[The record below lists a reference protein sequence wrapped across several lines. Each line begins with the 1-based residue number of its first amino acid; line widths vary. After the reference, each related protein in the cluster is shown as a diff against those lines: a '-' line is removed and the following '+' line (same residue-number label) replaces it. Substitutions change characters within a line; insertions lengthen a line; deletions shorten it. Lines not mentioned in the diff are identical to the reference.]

1 MASSQKNT
9 FYGGAAVL
17 TISALVIKVMGAIY
31 RIPLGNILSDAVMGD
46 YNSAYNI
53 YSVLLTIS
61 TAGLPVAVS
70 KSISEASALNRRN
83 QVMKIFQVALNTFLV
98 LGVLGFLC
106 MTVLAIPVSNILLKD
121 PKAVYCVLA
130 LSPSVLCVCLMSP
143 IRGYFQGQMNM
154 WPTGISQIIEAF
166 FKLIVGLILAFYFV
180 NVAKL
185 DELGSVGAIIGVS
198 VGSAVAL
205 AYLVYVFI
213 GARRRERTRP
223 ALDKPDDGRKVFS
236 SLLKLAVPITIGS
249 AATSLVSLLDGNLVM
264 DLLTDIYHN
273 VDGLALD
280 AATGLGPALD
290 AARTQYGIYSKT
302 WPLYNLP
309 FSMMVPLTASIVPAV
324 TACVS
329 KRDRAGAR
337 RISESAVRMG
347 MIVALPMCMGLF
359 ALGKPIMSLLYPSI
373 DPDIA
378 GPLLSLLALAAVFV
392 SIQLL
397 CNAILQAN
405 NMVNLPVLVVIVG
418 GVVKIIV
425 NYILVGNPA
434 IRVYGA
440 PVGTI
445 CCFAVIALAEMYII
459 RRAIPAAPRFGRAIA
474 KPLVASCIMAACAWA
489 VHGLLAGPLK
499 LSSRIAVLPAIAI
512 AVLVYLALVLALH
525 AISKDDLSLM
535 PKGDK
540 IAKILHIR

>member
-1 MASSQKNT
+1 MSQSQKNT

-17 TISALVIKVMGAIY
+17 TVSALVIKVMGAIY

-70 KSISEASALNRRN
+70 KTISEANALNRRN
-83 QVMKIFQVALNTFLV
+83 QVMKIFQVAFSTFMA
-98 LGVLGFLC
+98 LGVLSFVC
-106 MTVLAIPVSNILLKD
+106 MTVFAIPVSDVLLGN

-166 FKLIVGLILAFYFV
+166 FKLIVGLVLAFYFV
-180 NVAKL
+180 NLAKL
-185 DELGSVGAIIGVS
+185 PEFGSVGAILGVS
-198 VGSAVAL
+198 AGSAVAL
-205 AYLVYVFI
+205 GYLFFVF
-213 GARRRERTRP
+213 AKDRKRERRHPTQ
-223 ALDKPDDGRKVFS
+223 DQPDDTKDIFTT
-236 SLLKLAVPITIGS
+236 LLKLAVPITIGS
-249 AATSLVSLLDGNLVM
+249 AATSLVSLLDGKLVM
-264 DLLTDIYHN
+264 DLLTKLYHE

-280 AATGLGPALD
+280 ANGLGAALD
-290 AARTQYGIYSKT
+290 EARTQYGIYSKT

-329 KRDRAGAR
+329 KRDRQGAR
-337 RISESAVRMG
+337 RISESSVRIG

-359 ALGKPIMSLLYPSI
+359 ALGGPIMSLLYPDI
-373 DPDIA
+373 DAEIA
-378 GPLLSLLALAAVFV
+378 GPLLSLLAVAAVFV

-405 NMVNLPVLVVIVG
+405 NMVNLPVLVVIIG

-425 NYILVGNPA
+425 NYLLVGNDS
-434 IRVYGA
+434 IRIYGA

-445 CCFAVIALAEMYII
+445 CCFAVIALTEIYII
-459 RRAIPAAPRFGRAIA
+459 RRAISAAPRFGRAIA

-499 LSSRIAVLPAIAI
+499 LSTRLAVLPAIFV

-525 AISKDDLSLM
+525 AISKEDLALM

-540 IAKILHIR
+540 IAKLLHIQ

>member
-17 TISALVIKVMGAIY
+17 TISALLIKVMGAIY
-31 RIPLGNILSDAVMGD
+31 RIPLGNIVPDEVMAD
-46 YNSAYNI
+46 FTSAYNI

-70 KSISEASALNRRN
+70 KSISEANALNRRN
-83 QVMKIFQVALNTFLV
+83 QVMKIFQVAFSTFLA
-98 LGVLGFLC
+98 LGVFSFVC
-106 MTVLAIPVSNILLKD
+106 MTVFAIPVSDVLLGN

-143 IRGYFQGQMNM
+143 FRGYFQGQLNM

-166 FKLIVGLILAFYFV
+166 AKMVVGLILAYLFV

-185 DELGSVGAIIGVS
+185 PEFGSVGAIMGVS
-198 VGSAVAL
+198 FGSIVAL
-205 AYLVYVFI
+205 VYLVYLFL
-213 GARRRERTRP
+213 GARKRERKRP
-223 ALDKPDDGRKVFS
+223 AQDRPDS
-236 SLLKLAVPITIGS
+236 SRAILAKLLKLAVPITIGS
-249 AATSLVSLLDGNLVM
+249 AATSLVSLLDGKLVM
-264 DLLTDIYHN
+264 DLLQKLYTS
-273 VDGLALD
+273 VDGLTEEA
-280 AATGLGPALD
+280 ALD
-290 AARTQYGIYSKT
+290 AARGMYGIYSKT

-324 TACVS
+324 SACLS
-329 KRDRAGAR
+329 SRDRQGAR
-337 RISESAVRMG
+337 RISESAVRVG
-347 MIVALPMCMGLF
+347 MIVSLPMCMGLF
-359 ALGKPIMSLLYPSI
+359 ALGKPIMALLYPQI
-373 DPDIA
+373 KADVA

-425 NYILVGNPA
+425 NYLLVGNDA
-434 IRVYGA
+434 VRIYGA

-445 CCFAVIALAEMYII
+445 CCFAVIALTEMYII
-459 RRAIPAAPRFGRAIA
+459 RRAIPSAPRFGRAVA
-474 KPLVASCIMAACAWA
+474 KPLVAAVVMAACAWA
-489 VHGLLAGPLK
+489 VHGLLSGPLK
-499 LSSRIAVLPAIAI
+499 LSSRVAAIPAIAI
-512 AVLVYLALVLALH
+512 GALVYLGLILALH
-525 AISKDDLSLM
+525 AISKEDLSLM

-540 IAKILHIR
+540 IAKILHIQ